1 METKDAPEVFFC
13 CCEGSLCNNKFFYS
27 PDNSQTQTI
36 LPSESH
42 GQLAPPRLLTDIP
55 VALCGL
61 FCLDGFVPPEVPL
74 TDVATGSDVLSRSQS
89 VK

>member
-13 CCEGSLCNNKFFYS
+13 CCEGSLCNDKFFYS
-27 PDNSQTQTI
+27 PDNSQTQTV

-42 GQLAPPRLLTDIP
+42 GQLAPPRLP
-55 VALCGL
+55 LCCL

-74 TDVATGSDVLSRSQS
+74 TDIATGSDILSRSQPI
-89 VK
+89 K

>member
-13 CCEGSLCNNKFFYS
+13 CCEGSLCNDKFFYS
-27 PDNSQTQTI
+27 PDNSQTQTV

-42 GQLAPPRLLTDIP
+42 GQLGPPRLLTDIP

-61 FCLDGFVPPEVPL
+61 FCLDPPELPL
-74 TDVATGSDVLSRSQS
+74 TDIVTGSAVLSRSQP